1 MDGLAQSCRSI
12 SRLLRTASLTWWT
25 SPGASGTTCTMTR
38 ISTASA
44 SALKKEQRLLMSPN
58 SPKPEASRRPRDDR
72 DFAETSILWHAQR
85 RGKAVER
92 GRANNALFSK
102 VQSNAGIVASMVTV
116 HLNVQI
122 ADSAMAGI
130 GSHGRGTHAAR
141 KGRPVGATEIGTSSL
156 TDGTIHGL
164 LQVPPHH
171 PAGHLRHRR
180 SLDVIKLP
188 NRQLLGHLESSRRST
203 PKWMECHIPSE
214 RMLTG
219 RLSSSPGRLH

>member
-25 SPGASGTTCTMTR
+25 SPGTSGTTCTMTR

-141 KGRPVGATEIGTSSL
+141 KGRPVGAIEIGTSSP
-156 TDGTIHGL
+156 TDGTIHGQQRVL
-164 LQVPPHH
+164 PRH
-171 PAGHLRHRR
+171 PAGLLRHHL
-180 SLDVIKLP
+180 SPDVIKLP
-188 NRQLLGHLESSRRST
+188 DRLPLVPLASSRRST
-203 PKWMECHIPSE
+203 PKWMECRTPSE
-214 RMLTG
+214 RTLMG
-219 RLSSSPGRLH
+219 R